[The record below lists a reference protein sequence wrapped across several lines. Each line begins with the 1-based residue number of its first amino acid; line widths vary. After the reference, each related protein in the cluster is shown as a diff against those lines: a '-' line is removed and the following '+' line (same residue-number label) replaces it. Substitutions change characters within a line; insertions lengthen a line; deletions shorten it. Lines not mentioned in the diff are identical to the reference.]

1 MWRGFVMRFVYPLIG
16 CVTLAFTLG
25 AALASTEDD
34 MPVIGNYT
42 QNKPCKGDGS
52 DPPELKVTIS
62 SQGIDS
68 KMGVCKFLDHS
79 VDGKKFKAQ
88 VECKLPAGVLMS
100 DITFTVKPDNNLDFV
115 DRDQNYKVILYRCPQ

>member
-1 MWRGFVMRFVYPLIG
+1 MKIIYPLIG
-16 CVTLAFTLG
+16 CVTLALTVSAG
-25 AALASTEDD
+25 LAFAEDD
-34 MPVIGNYT
+34 VPVVGNYT

-62 SQGIDS
+62 SLGIDS

-88 VECKLPAGVLMS
+88 VECKMAAGVLMS
-100 DITFTVKPDNNLDFV
+100 DITFTIKPDNNLDFV
-115 DRDQNYKVILYRCPQ
+115 DRDQNYKVVLYRCPQ